1 MIRALLNPATET
13 GSIKFLGEYLAVSII
28 HSGADVE
35 SDKRISSKFV
45 ASI

>member
-1 MIRALLNPATET
+1 MIRALLNSARET
-13 GSIKFLGEYLAVSII
+13 GSSKFLGDYLAVSII
-28 HSGADVE
+28 PSGADVE